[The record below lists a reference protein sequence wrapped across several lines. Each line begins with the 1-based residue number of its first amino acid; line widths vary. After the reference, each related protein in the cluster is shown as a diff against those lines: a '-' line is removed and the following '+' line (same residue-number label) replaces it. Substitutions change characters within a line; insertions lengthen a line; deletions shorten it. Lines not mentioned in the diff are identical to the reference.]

1 MEALQAILNHNS
13 LKAILLMIEV
23 LYIQTCVLK
32 QIPIESHN
40 MMIKQKAPHL

>member
-23 LYIQTCVLK
+23 LYIPTCVLK
-32 QIPIESHN
+32 QIPTESHN
-40 MMIKQKAPHL
+40 MMIKQKAPHK

>member
-1 MEALQAILNHNS
+1 MEAVQAKLNH
-13 LKAILLMIEV
+13 KGILLMIEV

-40 MMIKQKAPHL
+40 MMIKQKAPHK